1 MKEFSIIG
9 VIAIDLFILVRYCWL
24 IYKQRIQPA
33 LAMWLFFTIAVAGS
47 LLTYLFEGDYGL
59 LDNILCTS
67 DAVLVSMVTLV
78 IFIFGDTNTRFS
90 KFDKGCLV
98 AVVLIVIFWLL
109 TWQHMTANISIQTIL
124 VIAYFPVVKRLWTSN
139 KNTESFAAWIGL
151 LLAPVISLFSSKG
164 FLAALYSYRAILSTT
179 VLLLLMVRAELK
191 ERNGSSSPGSL
202 T

>member
-1 MKEFSIIG
+1 MKEFSIVG
-9 VIAIDLFILVRYCWL
+9 VIAIDLFILVRYGWL

-33 LAMWLFFTIAVAGS
+33 LAMWLFFTIAVVGS

-67 DAVLVSMVTLV
+67 DAVLVSTVTIV
-78 IFIFGDTNTRFS
+78 IFMFGDTSTRFT
-90 KFDKGCLV
+90 KFDKGCLA

-109 TWQHMTANISIQTIL
+109 TWQHMTANISIQAIL
-124 VIAYFPVVKRLWTSN
+124 VIAYFPVVKRIWTSN

-151 LLAPVISLFSSKG
+151 LLAPIISLFSSKG
-164 FLAALYSYRAILSTT
+164 VLAALYASRAIISTT

-191 ERNGSSSPGSL
+191 ERNESSSSG
-202 T
+202 